1 MNIIHGSVMKSLRTV
16 TVVVF
21 EGRCKD
27 LLELVR
33 RTRMP
38 LLITR
43 KGKPL
48 AQISPYVSRKA
59 RGKKAK
65 RIEPLNPL
73 EDRVPYAGD
82 LISPI
87 DEEWAEMP

>member
-1 MNIIHGSVMKSLRTV
+1 MKSLKTV
-16 TVVVF
+16 TVVEF

-27 LLELVR
+27 LLEFVR
-33 RTRMP
+33 RTRQP

-48 AQISPYVSRKA
+48 AQISPYVSRKP

-65 RIEPLNPL
+65 RIDPLNPL
-73 EDRVPYAGD
+73 EGGVLYEGD
-82 LISPI
+82 LISPL
-87 DEEWAEMP
+87 DEKWDAVP